1 MVTHARPFFSVL
13 AVLVVQLLAARPVA
27 GNCAL
32 IVFDEATPGTVYVG
46 FYSFGAFAKSTDN
59 GRTWNLAGRSFY
71 TLGAIVID
79 PQNSSTL
86 YAATGEG
93 VMKSRDGG
101 QTWAPSGLAGS
112 HIEAL
117 VIDPR
122 TPSTLFARASN
133 GGQDYSPG
141 AVYKT
146 VDGGAQWTRANAGLP
161 SKGVRVIGFS
171 RDNSDVLYAG
181 TTSGVFKT
189 TDGGTRWRRTS
200 AGINGSLIANLVVD
214 ARNPDT
220 LYVTASGKPNSGVF
234 KSSNGGQTW
243 TNISAGLPR
252 SELQML
258 AHDPSRAGV
267 VYAGMRGGGLYR
279 TTDAGASWSRV
290 ALPNTYPCDVA
301 VSPHDPQVMIAKT
314 NGDDHQG
321 YSALVYRTVDG
332 GTRWDILREGLPSIS
347 SIAGAPGLDE
357 KTGAYPALRR
367 GGVKLSP
374 ESASSAVVLGSRLA
388 QPPQS
393 LRADR

>member
-1 MVTHARPFFSVL
+1 MVRHARSFFLVL

-27 GNCAL
+27 GSCPL

-46 FYSFGAFAKSTDN
+46 YYTFGALAKSTDN
-59 GRTWNLAGRSFY
+59 GQTWKLLEHTFY
-71 TLGAIVID
+71 TLGDIVID

-93 VMKSRDGG
+93 VRKSRDGG

-112 HIEAL
+112 DIGAL
-117 VIDPR
+117 AIDPH
-122 TPSTLFARASN
+122 TPSTLFAWASR
-133 GGQDYSPG
+133 GGQDYSRG

-146 VDGGAQWTRANAGLP
+146 VDGGAQWTRVNDGLP
-161 SKGVRVIGFS
+161 TKGVRVIRFS

-189 TDGGTRWRRTS
+189 TDGGKRWRRTS
-200 AGINGSLIANLVVD
+200 AGIKGNLIANLVVD

-220 LYVTASGKPNSGVF
+220 LYVTASGKSDSGVF

-243 TNISAGLPR
+243 TSISAGLPR
-252 SELQML
+252 SELEML

-267 VYAGMRGGGLYR
+267 VYAGTRGGGLYR
-279 TTDAGASWSRV
+279 TTDAGLSWSRV
-290 ALPNTYPCDVA
+290 ALPNPYPCNVA

-321 YSALVYRTVDG
+321 YFSLVYRTVDG
-332 GTRWDILREGLPSIS
+332 GARWEVLRQGLPSVS
-347 SIAGAPGLDE
+347 SIAGAM
-357 KTGAYPALRR
+357 GARDDA
-367 GGVKLSP
+367 
-374 ESASSAVVLGSRLA
+374 AVDA
-388 QPPQS
+388 QPF
-393 LRADR
+393 